1 MQLPRNDESG
11 DVILMTESVIPS
23 LNKPSLGKWLGLIFL
38 IVGGFERI
46 EEQDRQLFAE
56 AGLKLNRVV
65 STADEIS

>member
-1 MQLPRNDESG
+1 
-11 DVILMTESVIPS
+11 MTESVIPS